1 MNNTKMSNK
10 ERSSLKRKDRKEMI
24 QNIKNVF
31 VNEKNYNVEEIV
43 ENLKTCIEECEEY
56 QKLEDSAKVELLTE
70 VIREVIENSEDTV
83 ATYSMLLDYRVVS
96 VIGNVLGNE
105 NWLLGEIYNDNRLS
119 ASDKGFLLIEE
130 PVNNLLELRHY
141 VTTEYINFME
151 VLQEYYA
158 DIVYF
163 YALPLDMYRNMLLK
177 NIKIEEFED
186 FKMLL
191 CECICMIKTILDYEI
206 FDIKSYVLNDIDE
219 DRIEHIEQW
228 MFISEIAEMSGDK
241 FFSNEINQRLVD
253 LYNKTDIEEVKDE
266 IGEWIDVA

>member
-1 MNNTKMSNK
+1 MNNTKMANK
-10 ERSSLKRKDRKEMI
+10 ENTSSKRKD
-24 QNIKNVF
+24 KNNMLKKIEELF
-31 VNEKNYNVEEIV
+31 MNAEDYNVEELV
-43 ENLKTCIEECEEY
+43 KDLTKCIEECEEY

-70 VIREVIENSEDTV
+70 VIREAIVNSEDPV

-130 PVNNLLELRHY
+130 PVNNLLELRNY

-163 YALPLDMYRNMLLK
+163 YALPLDMYSNMLLK
-177 NIKIEEFED
+177 NIKTEEFED

-191 CECICMIKTILDYEI
+191 CECVYMIKTILDYEI
-206 FDIKSYVLNDIDE
+206 FDVKSYVLDDINE
-219 DRIEHIEQW
+219 ENIEHIDQW
-228 MFISEIAEMSGDK
+228 MFISEIAVMHGDEL
-241 FFSNEINQRLVD
+241 FSDEINQRVVD

-266 IGEWIDVA
+266 IGQWIDVA